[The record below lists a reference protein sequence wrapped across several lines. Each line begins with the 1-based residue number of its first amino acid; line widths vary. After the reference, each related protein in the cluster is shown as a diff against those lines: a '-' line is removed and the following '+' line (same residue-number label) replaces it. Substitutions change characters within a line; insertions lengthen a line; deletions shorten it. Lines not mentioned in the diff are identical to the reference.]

1 MKIFWSKDA
10 GDDLMEII
18 GFIAER
24 SGKKAARAIYSRIKG
39 KVESIR
45 EFPATGR
52 VVPELISIG
61 VTEIHELI
69 EPRWRIF
76 YRIYQ
81 HEVRVLSVIDGRR
94 NIEEILYRKMIDG
107 KLT

>member
-1 MKIFWSKDA
+1 MRILWSRDA
-10 GDDLMEII
+10 SDDLMGII
-18 GFIAER
+18 SFIAER
-24 SGKKAARAIYSRIKG
+24 SGKKVARGIYSRIKE

-52 VVPELISIG
+52 MVPELTSIG
-61 VTEIHELI
+61 ITEIHELI
-69 EPRWRIF
+69 EPPWRIF

-81 HEVRVLSVIDGRR
+81 NEVRILSVVDGRR
-94 NIEEILYRKMIDG
+94 NIEEILYRKVIDG